1 MANQAYNV
9 TEAIRK
15 IKAVNFA
22 LENLEV
28 KGRQNMD
35 ILLGSMQ
42 AIDTSIRIIEA
53 AFKELNQP
61 ASQEPEIK
69 LEVVPEEEAP
79 AE

>member
-1 MANQAYNV
+1 MANQTYNV

-42 AIDTSIRIIEA
+42 AIDRSIHIIEA
-53 AFKELNQP
+53 AFNELHQP
-61 ASQEPEIK
+61 AQQAPEIE
-69 LEVVPEEEAP
+69 LEVVPEEAQ